1 MKDIKIFLKKKKEK
15 KQEYGRA
22 RYKNLSENENSKT
35 YLVQEKILQNEKKM
49 SYYNYK
55 KLLFFKK
62 NDLESSFDEE

>member
-1 MKDIKIFLKKKKEK
+1 MKDIKIFLKKEKEK
-15 KQEYGRA
+15 KQDYGRA

-55 KLLFFKK
+55 ELLFFKK

>member
-35 YLVQEKILQNEKKM
+35 YLV
-49 SYYNYK
+49 
-55 KLLFFKK
+55 
-62 NDLESSFDEE
+62 

>member
-1 MKDIKIFLKKKKEK
+1 MEDIKIFLKKKKEK

-35 YLVQEKILQNEKKM
+35 CLVQEKILQNEKKM

>member
-49 SYYNYK
+49 SYNYK

>member
-1 MKDIKIFLKKKKEK
+1 MKDIKIFLKKEKEK

-62 NDLESSFDEE
+62 NDLGSSFDEE